1 MSHRVEQRAGA
12 DGPVP
17 LKQYGSLETRLA
29 RLRQLMYS
37 NFLVPFNRG
46 VSEARQHPKEDY
58 EVSVREWNERY
69 GETEPEP
76 KLPKARKRKASAPE
90 RNRPRKRGTG
100 SVPSEETKQ
109 ANLFIATMPTRS
121 LRIGTTV
128 KYGDYIEVLRDRVGL
143 YLLQQIIYSA
153 KHFYKFTINPEQ
165 QHLKSLLVGTV
176 S

>member
-69 GETEPEP
+69 VYLTALDVRLLHGYKMLTCPIG
-76 KLPKARKRKASAPE
+76 
-90 RNRPRKRGTG
+90 RNRT
-100 SVPSEETKQ
+100 
-109 ANLFIATMPTRS
+109 
-121 LRIGTTV
+121 
-128 KYGDYIEVLRDRVGL
+128 
-143 YLLQQIIYSA
+143 
-153 KHFYKFTINPEQ
+153 
-165 QHLKSLLVGTV
+165 
-176 S
+176 